1 MVAVAWQV
9 AIITSTEQV
18 AATVMAVEES
28 ASVFEVQESMAIAE
42 DGKKHELGML
52 DVQLYG

>member
-1 MVAVAWQV
+1 M
-9 AIITSTEQV
+9 
-18 AATVMAVEES
+18 MAVEES